1 MESRTGR
8 VANYNIN
15 GAETFSMIRTSSSP
29 KQPRVITCPAQLG
42 PTAHPEDSVASE
54 IPQSAGNS
62 QENLWDVDA
71 FSIFNLSTI
80 NQVQE
85 ISRGECTVFLDEI
98 TGGKC
103 NGNGV
108 GGTPD
113 NANSFP

>member
-1 MESRTGR
+1 MSMLSR
-8 VANYNIN
+8 Y
-15 GAETFSMIRTSSSP
+15 
-29 KQPRVITCPAQLG
+29 
-42 PTAHPEDSVASE
+42 
-54 IPQSAGNS
+54 
-62 QENLWDVDA
+62 
-71 FSIFNLSTI
+71 SISDTI